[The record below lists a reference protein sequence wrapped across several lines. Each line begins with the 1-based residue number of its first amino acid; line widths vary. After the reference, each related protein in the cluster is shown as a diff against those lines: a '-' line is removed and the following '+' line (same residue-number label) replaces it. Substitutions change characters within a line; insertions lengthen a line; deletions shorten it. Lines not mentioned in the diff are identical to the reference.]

1 MPSYV
6 ADPVYLNGQFLP
18 LAEAGVSPLDRGF
31 LYGDG
36 VYELIPVYSRRA
48 FRIDEHLHRLATT
61 LAGIK
66 LANPLDHAGWKAV
79 VEQLIADAPWD
90 DQSIYLQVTRGADNK
105 RDHAF
110 PPASVPPT
118 AFAFS
123 SPLVTTP
130 PDVRARGVSAI
141 TVADQRWA
149 RCDLK
154 VISLLANVLARQQAV
169 EDGCAEALLIRDG
182 WLKEGAASNIFI
194 VKDGVLLAPPK
205 THLMLPGITYDI
217 ILELAEQHRL
227 PLEVRAKGVSAITVP
242 DLRWSRCDLKVI
254 SLLANVLARQQAV
267 EQGCAEALLMRDGF
281 MKEGAA
287 SNIFIVKDGVL
298 CAPPKTHLMLPG
310 ITYDVILELAESHGQ
325 PVKIA
330 EIEETELRSADEVWM
345 TSSTKEILAIT
356 SLDGAP
362 VGTGKPGPL
371 AAQMWQWYQDFKNT
385 VMRKG

>member
-1 MPSYV
+1 MPPFV

-18 LAEAGVSPLDRGF
+18 LADAGISPLDRGF

-48 FRIDEHLHRLATT
+48 FRIDEHLKRLQAT
-61 LAGIK
+61 LDGIK
-66 LANPLDHAGWKAV
+66 LANPLTSDGWKEV
-79 VEQLIADAPWD
+79 VFKLIEAAPWD

-118 AFAFS
+118 TFAFA

-130 PDVRARGVSAI
+130 
-141 TVADQRWA
+141 AD
-149 RCDLK
+149 
-154 VISLLANVLARQQAV
+154 I
-169 EDGCAEALLIRDG
+169 
-182 WLKEGAASNIFI
+182 
-194 VKDGVLLAPPK
+194 
-205 THLMLPGITYDI
+205 
-217 ILELAEQHRL
+217 
-227 PLEVRAKGVSAITVP
+227 RAKGVAAITAP

-267 EQGCAEALLMRDGF
+267 EQGCAEALLIRDGF

-287 SNIFIVKDGVL
+287 SNIFVVKDGVL
-298 CAPPKTHLMLPG
+298 RAPPKTHLMLPG
-310 ITYDVILELAESHGQ
+310 ITYDIILELAECHGQ
-325 PVKIA
+325 PEKIA
-330 EIEETELRSADEVWM
+330 EIEETELRTADEVWM
-345 TSSTKEILAIT
+345 NSSTKEVLAIT
-356 SLDGAP
+356 TLDGQP

-371 AAQMWQWYQDFKNT
+371 AGQMWQWYQDFKNT

>member
-1 MPSYV
+1 MPPFV

-18 LAEAGVSPLDRGF
+18 LADAGISPLDRGF

-48 FRIDEHLHRLATT
+48 FRIDEHLKRLQAT
-61 LAGIK
+61 LDGIK
-66 LANPLDHAGWKAV
+66 LANPLTSDGWKEV
-79 VEQLIADAPWD
+79 VFKLIEAAPWD

-105 RDHAF
+105 RDHPF

-118 AFAFS
+118 TFAFA

-130 PDVRARGVSAI
+130 
-141 TVADQRWA
+141 AD
-149 RCDLK
+149 
-154 VISLLANVLARQQAV
+154 I
-169 EDGCAEALLIRDG
+169 
-182 WLKEGAASNIFI
+182 
-194 VKDGVLLAPPK
+194 
-205 THLMLPGITYDI
+205 
-217 ILELAEQHRL
+217 
-227 PLEVRAKGVSAITVP
+227 RAKGVAAITAP

-267 EQGCAEALLMRDGF
+267 EQGCAEALLIRDGF

-287 SNIFIVKDGVL
+287 SNIFVVKDGVL
-298 CAPPKTHLMLPG
+298 RAPPKTHLMLPG
-310 ITYDVILELAESHGQ
+310 ITYDIILELAECHGQ

-330 EIEETELRSADEVWM
+330 EIEETELRTADEVWM
-345 TSSTKEILAIT
+345 TSSTKEVLAIT
-356 SLDGAP
+356 TLDGQP

-371 AAQMWQWYQDFKNT
+371 AGQMWQWYQDFKNT